1 MGILQDNLPPIGFE
15 SPEVSDYF
23 EKDNADEKRNKAQAV
38 QLRNF
43 LNRNQVQ
50 DEDIKNGLD
59 VKTQRLE
66 LFEDVSKL
74 VSKERRKRG
83 FFGVQLDPNHS
94 HFIFAD
100 DGGLLNFGGET
111 RLRADIESCVAG
123 NFKMVG
129 IDNGSGGI
137 ILQRVDQGISAMLE
151 NMNQGRP
158 WGPSAL
164 LACHVLPKERAVA
177 QDDVAALCAQTSFSE
192 RDLQSVDA
200 ASGLACPGGGR
211 GWKMPIA

>member
-15 SPEVSDYF
+15 SPEASAYF
-23 EKDNADEKRNKAQAV
+23 EKGNADEKHKAE
-38 QLRNF
+38 LHKF
-43 LNRNQVQ
+43 LNRCQVQ

-74 VSKERRKRG
+74 VSKERHRRG
-83 FFGVQLDPNHS
+83 FFGTQLDPNHS

-129 IDNGSGGI
+129 IDNGGGGK

-151 NMNQGRP
+151 NMNHGRL
-158 WGPSAL
+158 WGSSAL
-164 LACHVLPKERAVA
+164 PACLPRSPEGELSLEMMLQSCALMPASAVA
-177 QDDVAALCAQTSFSE
+177 
-192 RDLQSVDA
+192 R
-200 ASGLACPGGGR
+200 
-211 GWKMPIA
+211 

>member
-129 IDNGSGGI
+129 IDNGSGGK

-164 LACHVLPKERAVA
+164 PSCLPRSPKGEGCR
-177 QDDVAALCAQTSFSE
+177 S
-192 RDLQSVDA
+192 R
-200 ASGLACPGGGR
+200 
-211 GWKMPIA
+211 